1 VFPSGDNARLV
12 DYFVDN
18 GTNARVWVQ
27 LTPEAA
33 SVVVPAKT
41 QILSRLNQRT
51 DVRIAPAS
59 SALDEALRQHPIAFE
74 TRHDMTLF
82 AIHDAIPFYT
92 WSDRECCLPKGA
104 TSATLAGH
112 FPDLADD
119 AVLVFEEQRGPLTG
133 EEEDADRTRRW
144 ALRLTSVITFN
155 AASEPLTDPLTG
167 TQITRIEWMAEDA
180 LPFPFCLSGF
190 TDEEHGARYRDDL
203 SIARGNIV
211 LADHGLTLASESLG
225 EVPEPQI
232 LLPPDPSADRCHRP
246 SPQFARP
253 RFRPSLQ
260 SRPVTQWSTY
270 DPTLPASVSLVVDPE
285 GALPD
290 ISLAGHPRSRQ
301 CDLVTA
307 TRLVRQRTGS
317 TRVRARSRKRRCGFS
332 SLWR

>member
-1 VFPSGDNARLV
+1 MALLLPEWRERNPADLGITLVELLAYAGDQLSYQQDAVATEAYLGSARKRVSLQRHARLV
-12 DYFVDN
+12 DYFVDD

-59 SALDEALRQHPIAFE
+59 SALDEALRQHPIVFE
-74 TRHDMTLF
+74 TRHDITLF
-82 AIHDAIPFYT
+82 AIHDAMPFYT

-119 AVLVFEEQRGPLTG
+119 AVLIFEEQRGPLTG

-144 ALRLTSVITFN
+144 ALRLTSVVTFN

-167 TQITRIEWMAEDA
+167 TQITSIEWMAEDA

-190 TDEEHGARYRDDL
+190 TDEEHGAQFQDDF
-203 SIARGNIV
+203 SIA
-211 LADHGLTLASESLG
+211 AATSS
-225 EVPEPQI
+225 
-232 LLPPDPSADRCHRP
+232 
-246 SPQFARP
+246 SP
-253 RFRPSLQ
+253 
-260 SRPVTQWSTY
+260 
-270 DPTLPASVSLVVDPE
+270 
-285 GALPD
+285 
-290 ISLAGHPRSRQ
+290 I
-301 CDLVTA
+301 
-307 TRLVRQRTGS
+307 TG
-317 TRVRARSRKRRCGFS
+317 
-332 SLWR
+332 